1 VDGTGAAHIGFVFN
15 AGGSLTINHC
25 VVRNFRTA
33 GLAIQP
39 AAGITKIQIGQTLIS
54 DNGNGMLIQPQ
65 GSAAIQ
71 GILDHVS
78 AENNAQAG
86 IGVIGTAGGAL
97 TKMTSIESSAT
108 NNGTGFGSLI
118 SVLRLAR
125 SSATENGKGVDVG
138 GAVPSKPSATTISG
152 AMAPIFLAS
161 HRLLSPLGENRCL
174 TRGAVAYAF
183 ASWNANAC

>member
-1 VDGTGAAHIGFVFN
+1 MDGTGAAHIGFVFN
-15 AGGSLTINHC
+15 SGGSLTINHC

-71 GILDHVS
+71 GILNHVS

-97 TKMTSIESSAT
+97 TKITSIESSAT

-138 GAVPSKPSATTISG
+138 GSG
-152 AMAPIFLAS
+152 AVETFGDNNIRGNGTDFFGIP
-161 HRLLSPLGENRCL
+161 PTVVT
-174 TRGAVAYAF
+174 TR
-183 ASWNANAC
+183 